1 MLKRFSRVSRLC
13 DFLSVIK
20 LSTIQMSKILC
31 AYKTGTGLISEQTG
45 RGISLLYNVFIFFLN
60 AALLIYIRCGYTGLF
75 YRSTLGN
82 WCGACDRTF
91 SR

>member
-31 AYKTGTGLISEQTG
+31 AYKTGAGLISEQTG
-45 RGISLLYNVFIFFLN
+45 RGISLLYNVFIFF
-60 AALLIYIRCGYTGLF
+60 
-75 YRSTLGN
+75 
-82 WCGACDRTF
+82 
-91 SR
+91 